1 MSTLPPPIFPN
12 WVRPA
17 VIDMVERLRAGLAA
31 EQDPAKA
38 EKVLLRLTYDPRMK
52 RVWGELYKNK
62 KKGVNDKATEEF
74 FNPPYVTN
82 ASVAAANRRLA
93 SDLRKKTG
101 AINEH
106 DVKLLEAEAAVL
118 ERLGDPPADPR
129 WSEQDRA
136 VQLFLYHSY
145 RTALDVKPVF
155 LSDLQAKVT
164 ELREVAEVL
173 RKQAATLQ
181 SQGMNDHA
189 QKLNEIASDCD
200 DNASNINPER
210 QIGSDEN
217 DRSLFTPQADD
228 PWIIERKKGDLELR
242 AFVADLSVTTN
253 MLFRKT
259 LHGTLANVT
268 NVVFDRQ
275 DVTFDVIRAM
285 LPSADAGVEDD

>member
-1 MSTLPPPIFPN
+1 VSSLPPPTFPK
-12 WVRPA
+12 WVVPA
-17 VIDMVERLRAGLAA
+17 AVVEAAEQLYAQLAR

-38 EKVLLRLTYDPRMK
+38 EKVLLRLTYDPRME
-52 RVWGELYKNK
+52 RVWDELYK

-74 FNPPYVTN
+74 FNPAFVTN

-101 AINEH
+101 AINER

-155 LSDLQAKVT
+155 LSDLQAKVRK
-164 ELREVAEVL
+164 LRGVAEVL
-173 RKQAATLQ
+173 REQAATLQ
-181 SQGMNDHA
+181 SLRMNDDA
-189 QKLNEIASDCD
+189 LKLNEIASDCD
-200 DNASNINPER
+200 DEASKTFPER
-210 QIGSDEN
+210 SIVSEEN
-217 DRSLFTPQADD
+217 EGSLFTPQADD
-228 PWIIERKKGDLELR
+228 PWIIKRKRGDLELR
-242 AFVADLSVTTN
+242 AFVADLSITTN
-253 MLFRKT
+253 MLFRMT

-275 DVTFDVIRAM
+275 DMTFDTIHDM
-285 LPSADAGVEDD
+285 LRPGRRGVEDD